1 MKPLDKP
8 WSRSATDVL
17 HSLDTRLTGLT
28 ASEAAERLRT
38 YGPNA
43 LDVKKRSPLLDA
55 LIGQARNPMSWLL
68 VFATVVSSVAGELT
82 DAVVIALVI
91 IISAALGIF
100 QEKRASNAVE
110 QLRSRVAMR
119 SQVIRDGV
127 QTEVLSEELVLGDVV
142 VLSAGS
148 LIPAD
153 GIVLSARDLQVSES
167 ILTGETFP
175 VDKEPGVSAVDALL
189 GKRRGFLFLGTSVRS
204 GTGKLLVTATATQ
217 SEYGHIAK
225 TLSLRPADTD
235 FDRGLRRFG
244 YLLTRVMIVLV
255 VFTFAATVLTHQ
267 PPVDSLLFAIAL
279 AVGLAPEMLPA
290 IVAVNLSR
298 GARRMAEHGV
308 IVRRL
313 SAIESFGSMDILCTD
328 KTGTLTLGE
337 VTLAQALDAVGT
349 ESARVLQLAF
359 VNASLETGMA
369 NPLDT
374 AIRERGGAEGCVLD
388 GWEKLDELPYD
399 FARKRLGIVAKE
411 PNGETLLVDKGALA
425 KVVEVSS
432 FVRIGDTVEP
442 LDEARREALLA
453 RGRALG
459 AEGLRAVGVATKVLG
474 VRDH

>member
-189 GKRRGFLFLGTSVRS
+189 GKRRGFLF
-204 GTGKLLVTATATQ
+204 
-217 SEYGHIAK
+217 
-225 TLSLRPADTD
+225 
-235 FDRGLRRFG
+235 
-244 YLLTRVMIVLV
+244 
-255 VFTFAATVLTHQ
+255 
-267 PPVDSLLFAIAL
+267 
-279 AVGLAPEMLPA
+279 
-290 IVAVNLSR
+290 
-298 GARRMAEHGV
+298 
-308 IVRRL
+308 
-313 SAIESFGSMDILCTD
+313 
-328 KTGTLTLGE
+328 
-337 VTLAQALDAVGT
+337 
-349 ESARVLQLAF
+349 
-359 VNASLETGMA
+359 
-369 NPLDT
+369 
-374 AIRERGGAEGCVLD
+374 
-388 GWEKLDELPYD
+388 
-399 FARKRLGIVAKE
+399 
-411 PNGETLLVDKGALA
+411 
-425 KVVEVSS
+425 
-432 FVRIGDTVEP
+432 
-442 LDEARREALLA
+442 
-453 RGRALG
+453 
-459 AEGLRAVGVATKVLG
+459 
-474 VRDH
+474 